1 MSDGIKHKICHGNK
15 KRHKTKQ
22 KHLPR
27 NDTEKHGNKIK
38 QKQDT
43 EIRISRRI
51 CHGRKAHL
59 SEPDASATVVFISSR

>member
-1 MSDGIKHKICHGNK
+1 MN
-15 KRHKTKQ
+15 
-22 KHLPR
+22 
-27 NDTEKHGNKIK
+27 TEKHGNKIK